1 MPPGSSVRV
10 RAGQPAR
17 MDRARRASAGPD
29 RDARGKRHRR
39 DVGRGGPGRVDGVD
53 TGHPRRM
60 RRRPGLLGCPE
71 RGRTGARR
79 VPSACRGCMG
89 CSDGGGARLC
99 GTDRRLDSRQ
109 LLNWDVIDAD
119 VKKQLADRLAGW
131 SEKYPGIDVQHAVSH
146 DRPSPGGDVR
156 ERGEPPNRDFRPWR
170 RSRPV
175 GIVCVSQPVIE
186 AARAGGIVLPASADP
201 GPSTIRVTIR
211 GVSNAVLVLEGTV
224 SAEVTR
230 RMQVMVS
237 AILEVGV
244 RRVIVDLSAAS
255 GVSAYLSDALTASA
269 AELVGRGGWLL
280 VEGEDFPSES
290 LVDAFRAYR
299 DAVSPALAPVG
310 AGEVG

>member
-1 MPPGSSVRV
+1 M
-10 RAGQPAR
+10 
-17 MDRARRASAGPD
+17 
-29 RDARGKRHRR
+29 
-39 DVGRGGPGRVDGVD
+39 
-53 TGHPRRM
+53 
-60 RRRPGLLGCPE
+60 
-71 RGRTGARR
+71 
-79 VPSACRGCMG
+79 
-89 CSDGGGARLC
+89 
-99 GTDRRLDSRQ
+99 
-109 LLNWDVIDAD
+109 
-119 VKKQLADRLAGW
+119 
-131 SEKYPGIDVQHAVSH
+131 
-146 DRPSPGGDVR
+146 
-156 ERGEPPNRDFRPWR
+156 
-170 RSRPV
+170 
-175 GIVCVSQPVIE
+175 
-186 AARAGGIVLPASADP
+186 LPASADP